1 MALRGNVELNT
12 LAAFRSRFFLS
23 IYGAEFHWESH
34 MSEIKVLG
42 AGSPMLDILVRVE
55 DAFIDSIDGDK
66 GGMLLVPPEELDAIL
81 AKTSGKTVTAPG
93 GSAANTI
100 FGLAHLGVG
109 TGLLGK
115 VGRDSQA
122 ELYRSLYEKMGGDAS
137 RFKYNESVPTGRCLS
152 LVTPDSE
159 RTMRTD
165 LGAAATLTPEE
176 LTLADFA
183 GYSHLHMEGYL
194 LFNFDLAKRTLVL
207 AKEAGCSVSLDMAS
221 FEVVNASKNALPDLL
236 KNYVDIVFANED
248 EASAFCGSEDPS
260 DALKAF
266 SALVDTTAVKLG
278 EKGAVISHA
287 GETANIAANLVS
299 AVDTTG
305 AGDLWASGF
314 LFGFLRGLP
323 LADCGR
329 YGSIVASEVVQVM
342 GAAIPEAG
350 WTRIATEM

>member
-1 MALRGNVELNT
+1 MD
-12 LAAFRSRFFLS
+12 
-23 IYGAEFHWESH
+23 
-34 MSEIKVLG
+34 MSEVKVLG
-42 AGSPMLDILVRVE
+42 AGSPMLDLLVRV
-55 DAFIDSIDGDK
+55 DDSFINSIDGDK

-81 AKTSGKTVTAPG
+81 ANTSGETVTAPG

-100 FGLAHLGVG
+100 FGLANLGVA

-115 VGRDSQA
+115 VGCDSQA
-122 ELYRSLYEKMGGDAS
+122 ELYRSLYEKMGGDVS
-137 RFKYNESVPTGRCLS
+137 RFKYNDSVPTGRCLS

-176 LTLADFA
+176 LSLADFV

-194 LFNFDLAKRTLVL
+194 LFNFELAKRTLVL

-221 FEVVNASKNALPDLL
+221 FEVVNASKAVLPALLSD
-236 KNYVDIVFANED
+236 YVDIVFANED
-248 EASAFCGSEDPS
+248 EAAAFCGSENPD
-260 DALKAF
+260 DALSAF
-266 SALVDTTAVKLG
+266 SEFVDTVAVKLG
-278 EKGAVISHA
+278 EKGAVIRHA
-287 GETANIAANLVS
+287 DETAIVAANLVK

-314 LFGFLRGLP
+314 LFGFLRGVA

-329 YGSIVASEVVQVM
+329 YGAIVASEVVQVM
-342 GAAIPEAG
+342 GATIPEGG
-350 WTRIATEM
+350 WTRIESAIK